1 MIKKVLTYCAE
12 QLNGY
17 LSRYHHR
24 PEGLA
29 EVGHIGQSSGETPN
43 KIIVSLVNME
53 RETAGGIAGN
63 MQTNNGGYSAS
74 AAPFLLN
81 LKVMFAAVFEEK
93 QYTESLSIFSTALA
107 FIQSNQRF
115 TIDNVRYT
123 LTLET
128 VSMFDF
134 HNIWTTM
141 GGQYYP
147 SVVCKLTGV
156 IIDANEIKS
165 SGSTADNT
173 VVQT

>member
-1 MIKKVLTYCAE
+1 
-12 QLNGY
+12 
-17 LSRYHHR
+17 
-24 PEGLA
+24 
-29 EVGHIGQSSGETPN
+29 
-43 KIIVSLVNME
+43 ME

-63 MQTNNGGYSAS
+63 MQTNNGVYSAS

-115 TIDNVRYT
+115 SIDNVKYT

-156 IIDANEIKS
+156 IIDSNEIKS

>member
-12 QLNGY
+12 LLNSY

-29 EVGHIGQSSGETPN
+29 EVGHIGQSTSETPN

-81 LKVMFAAVFEEK
+81 LKVMLL
-93 QYTESLSIFSTALA
+93 SL
-107 FIQSNQRF
+107 
-115 TIDNVRYT
+115 
-123 LTLET
+123 
-128 VSMFDF
+128 
-134 HNIWTTM
+134 
-141 GGQYYP
+141 YYMM
-147 SVVCKLTGV
+147 LHLLFQ
-156 IIDANEIKS
+156 IKM
-165 SGSTADNT
+165 
-173 VVQT
+173 VHQ

>member
-1 MIKKVLTYCAE
+1 
-12 QLNGY
+12 
-17 LSRYHHR
+17 
-24 PEGLA
+24 
-29 EVGHIGQSSGETPN
+29 
-43 KIIVSLVNME
+43 
-53 RETAGGIAGN
+53 
-63 MQTNNGGYSAS
+63 
-74 AAPFLLN
+74 
-81 LKVMFAAVFEEK
+81 VMFAAVFEEK

-115 TIDNVRYT
+115 SIDNVKYT

-156 IIDANEIKS
+156 IIDSNEIKS

>member
-1 MIKKVLTYCAE
+1 MIKKVLTYCAD
-12 QLNGY
+12 QLNSY

-29 EVGHIGQSSGETPN
+29 EVGHIGQSTNETPN
-43 KIIVSLVNME
+43 KIIVSLVNLE
-53 RETAGGIAGN
+53 RETAGGIAAN
-63 MQTNNGGYSAS
+63 VRTSNGSYTTS
-74 AAPFLLN
+74 AAPLLLN

-107 FIQSNQRF
+107 FVQSNQKFRVDD
-115 TIDNVRYT
+115 IECM

-156 IIDANEIKS
+156 KIDANVIQS
-165 SGSTADNT
+165 SGTTADNT